1 MHYIKFKEQFWF
13 FKKVRI
19 LERPIDVLNN
29 AKGKRVLIKLKNGT
43 EISGILQAMDLHL
56 NMWLNDAEQITNKEK
71 TTLGTVLVRGDNILF
86 ASPE

>member
-1 MHYIKFKEQFWF
+1 M
-13 FKKVRI
+13 
-19 LERPIDVLNN
+19 ERPIDVLNN
-29 AKGKRVLIKLKNGT
+29 AKGKRVLVKLKNGI

-71 TTLGTVLVRGDNILF
+71 TTLGTVLVRGDNILY

>member
-1 MHYIKFKEQFWF
+1 M
-13 FKKVRI
+13 
-19 LERPIDVLNN
+19 ERPIDVLNN

-71 TTLGTVLVRGDNILF
+71 TTLGTVLVRGDNILY

>member
-1 MHYIKFKEQFWF
+1 M
-13 FKKVRI
+13 
-19 LERPIDVLNN
+19 ERPIDVLNN
-29 AKGKRVLIKLKNGT
+29 AKGKRVLVKLKNGT

-71 TTLGTVLVRGDNILF
+71 TTLGTVLVRGDNILY